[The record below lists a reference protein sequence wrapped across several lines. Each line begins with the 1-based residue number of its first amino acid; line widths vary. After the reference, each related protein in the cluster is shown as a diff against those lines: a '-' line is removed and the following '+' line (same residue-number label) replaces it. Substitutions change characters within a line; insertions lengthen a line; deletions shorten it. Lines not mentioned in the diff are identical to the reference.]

1 MSEKKNIVEFSDDML
16 QEVTGGAKVN
26 EGLVYDTMPEG
37 YIAVWGG
44 GHCDNFH
51 SRNGNGNS
59 APFECSNCIHQTGI
73 WLRSKPFKQDACGNS
88 LNYHW

>member
-1 MSEKKNIVEFSDDML
+1 MVEFSDDML

-44 GHCDNFH
+44 TLEALMAQLKRTPYKISHIKHDANEQLK
-51 SRNGNGNS
+51 R
-59 APFECSNCIHQTGI
+59 IGI
-73 WLRSKPFKQDACGNS
+73 YSCA
-88 LNYHW
+88 